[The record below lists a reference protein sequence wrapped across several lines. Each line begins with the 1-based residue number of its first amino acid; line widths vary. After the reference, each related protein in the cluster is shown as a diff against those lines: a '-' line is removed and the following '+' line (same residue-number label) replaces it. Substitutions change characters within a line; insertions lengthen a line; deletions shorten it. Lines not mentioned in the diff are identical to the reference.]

1 MWGARVDWVGA
12 VTTPYVVPARHQGN
26 PAPAPACLELSADIG
41 PLHPGPPR
49 VGQEARGSPRA
60 RLSLG
65 REAERQQP
73 SRIGLAHSRY
83 SLMFVE

>member
-26 PAPAPACLELSADIG
+26 PAPVPACLELSADTG

-49 VGQEARGSPRA
+49 VGQEAR
-60 RLSLG
+60 LSLG

-73 SRIGLAHSRY
+73 SLIDQTQYRSCCNP
-83 SLMFVE
+83 